1 MEKLLH
7 SEITSEIIGA
17 GCEVWRVLGYE
28 FLEKVYENALVAELR
43 RRGLNVQQQ
52 VAIDVIYKS
61 EVVGQYI
68 ADLVVN
74 NAVLIELNAEKEL
87 QFQHEAQLLNYLK
100 ATNLRVGMLMNFGQA
115 GCKWKRLVF

>member
-7 SEITSEIIGA
+7 SEITAEIIGA
-17 GCEVWRVLGYE
+17 GCEVWRVLGYG

-52 VAIDVIYKS
+52 VAIDVVYKS
-61 EVVGQYI
+61 EIVGQYL
-68 ADLVVN
+68 ADLVLN
-74 NAVLIELNAEKEL
+74 SAVLIELKAEKEL

-100 ATNLRVGMLMNFGQA
+100 ATNLCVGMLMNFGQA

>member
-115 GCKWKRLVF
+115 SCKWKRLVF

>member
-17 GCEVWRVLGYE
+17 GCEVWRVFGYE

-52 VAIDVIYKS
+52 VAIDVVYKS
-61 EVVGQYI
+61 EIVGQYI